1 MTHFAVITEVPEDNE
16 GNYSCSEALINPN
29 GEKHIVG
36 SNIIVSPNMTSE
48 LFTKAFENSDT
59 KIIDLSVE
67 QVIFCSIPVFSI
79 GEILIMDSNDRTI
92 PDGRKPSKWSV
103 TYETFNDIEKAIKRA
118 REVVDNDRN
127 TM

>member
-1 MTHFAVITEVPEDNE
+1 MTYFIVITEVSEDNE

-29 GEKHIVG
+29 GEKHVVG
-36 SNIIVSPNMTSE
+36 SNIIVSPNMTYE
-48 LFTKAFENSDT
+48 LFTKALENRDT

-67 QVIFCSIPVFSI
+67 QVIFCSIPVFSL
-79 GEILIMDSNDRTI
+79 GEILIMDSHDRTI

-118 REVVDNDRN
+118 REVVENDRN